1 MYNIPLVEVGEGG
14 SEIGLGKLNLLPILN
29 SSSSCTSGNVACK
42 AFIRACLCMK
52 NQFDIISTVHIFVV
66 IIAVLAFWRINTTVI
81 YYWGN
86 FERKLWCLQF
96 SQVTNEKNSLI
107 NTLVSK
113 KGLNQKIKG
122 TWLY

>member
-52 NQFDIISTVHIFVV
+52 NQFDIISKHSAHCVLKRVIKSHIYFLGDFDCV
-66 IIAVLAFWRINTTVI
+66 
-81 YYWGN
+81 
-86 FERKLWCLQF
+86 RKTQ
-96 SQVTNEKNSLI
+96 SKNSA
-107 NTLVSK
+107 
-113 KGLNQKIKG
+113 
-122 TWLY
+122 

>member
-52 NQFDIISTVHIFVV
+52 NQFDIISKHSAQCKRGVIKIHI
-66 IIAVLAFWRINTTVI
+66 L
-81 YYWGN
+81 
-86 FERKLWCLQF
+86 
-96 SQVTNEKNSLI
+96 
-107 NTLVSK
+107 
-113 KGLNQKIKG
+113 
-122 TWLY
+122 

>member
-52 NQFDIISTVHIFVV
+52 NQFDIISKHSAHCVVFVKE
-66 IIAVLAFWRINTTVI
+66 
-81 YYWGN
+81 GH
-86 FERKLWCLQF
+86 
-96 SQVTNEKNSLI
+96 
-107 NTLVSK
+107 K
-113 KGLNQKIKG
+113 KSD
-122 TWLY
+122 TF